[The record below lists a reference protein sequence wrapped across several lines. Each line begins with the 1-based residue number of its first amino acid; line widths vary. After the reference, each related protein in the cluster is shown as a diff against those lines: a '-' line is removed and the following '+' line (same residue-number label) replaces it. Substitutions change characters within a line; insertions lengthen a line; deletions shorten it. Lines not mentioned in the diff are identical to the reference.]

1 MTGRTVAFDEG
12 ELARIRECCQALGVA
27 YVEFIHKATMD
38 AVEEL
43 EGYARDEHAEIRRQ
57 ERIHNARRRDREDP
71 DAAPALGD
79 PDRFGC
85 QEDRDSI
92 VGY

>member
-1 MTGRTVAFDEG
+1 MSGRTLSFDEG

-43 EGYARDEHAEIRRQ
+43 EGYARNERQEIARQ
-57 ERIHNARRRDREDP
+57 ERIHRARRTREDP
-71 DAAPALGD
+71 DAAPALGE
-79 PDRFGC
+79 PDRHGS
-85 QEDRDSI
+85 EDHRDTF
-92 VGY
+92 VGH